1 MECLSAI
8 IANDYSRVSALV
20 KRQSLPSLKKLYM
33 KLKWY
38 NYDLYVDYIRS
49 HGRDAVA
56 NAEIRMVLTQLNLN
70 DDVTKYIGEF
80 I

>member
-1 MECLSAI
+1 MECLRAI
-8 IANDYSRVSALV
+8 IANDHNRVRALV
-20 KRQSLPSLKKLYM
+20 KSQSLPSLKKLYM

-49 HGRDAVA
+49 HGRY
-56 NAEIRMVLTQLNLN
+56 RMVLTQLNLN

>member
-8 IANDYSRVSALV
+8 IANDHNRVRALV
-20 KRQSLPSLKKLYM
+20 KRQSLPSLKKLYI